1 MLIVL
6 AFPSDSCLFFCS
18 SVCHLCMR
26 TGSSSKFMFLSYY
39 LLFTFSVTKANFCMF
54 ALLIAQK

>member
-6 AFPSDSCLFFCS
+6 AFPGDSCLFFF
-18 SVCHLCMR
+18 VVQYVTYAYLLDLPLNLC
-26 TGSSSKFMFLSYY
+26 FLSYY

-54 ALLIAQK
+54 AL